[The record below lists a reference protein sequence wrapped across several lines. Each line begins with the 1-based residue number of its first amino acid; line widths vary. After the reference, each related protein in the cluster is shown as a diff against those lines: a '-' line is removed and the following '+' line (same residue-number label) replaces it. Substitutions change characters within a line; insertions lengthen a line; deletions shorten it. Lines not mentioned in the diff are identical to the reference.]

1 MFKILIIEDDKSIR
15 DGLISLLLS
24 SNYLPLTLEMD
35 QITVDKIKESK
46 PDLILLDINLPEING
61 RDFVREIRKS
71 FNTPIIM
78 VTSQNTEMDEA
89 LSISYGADD
98 FITKPYNP
106 TILLLRIAAILRRTN
121 SISDTM
127 NYRNLQVD
135 FKKGII
141 SKINPNSKN
150 IPTDCFKKQTIE
162 LTKNELLI
170 FRTLL
175 FNQERIVS
183 RNELMTELW
192 DNCEYIN
199 DNALTVNISRLRD
212 KLEKLG
218 EKDTIETR
226 KGLGYILNQ
235 GKI

>member
-1 MFKILIIEDDKSIR
+1 MFKILIIEDDQSIR
-15 DGLISLLLS
+15 DGLTSLLLS

-61 RDFVREIRKS
+61 RDFIRQIRKDL
-71 FNTPIIM
+71 NTPIIM

-106 TILLLRIAAILRRTN
+106 TILLIRIAAILRRAN
-121 SISDTM
+121 SVSDTM
-127 NYRNLQVD
+127 IYRNLQVD
-135 FKKGII
+135 FKKGAI

-150 IPTDCFKKQTIE
+150 ISADYSKKQTIE

-226 KGLGYILNQ
+226 KGLGYILT
-235 GKI
+235 

>member
-15 DGLISLLLS
+15 DGLISLLVS

-71 FNTPIIM
+71 LNTPIIM

-121 SISDTM
+121 SISDTI

-226 KGLGYILNQ
+226 KGLGYILN
-235 GKI
+235 

>member
-71 FNTPIIM
+71 LNTPIIM

-121 SISDTM
+121 SISDTI

-226 KGLGYILNQ
+226 KGLGYILN
-235 GKI
+235 

>member
-15 DGLISLLLS
+15 DGLTGLLLS

-61 RDFVREIRKS
+61 RDFIRQIRKDL
-71 FNTPIIM
+71 NTPIIM

-106 TILLLRIAAILRRTN
+106 TILLLRIAAILRRAN
-121 SISDTM
+121 SVSDTM
-127 NYRNLQVD
+127 IYRNLQVD
-135 FKKGII
+135 FKKGVI
-141 SKINPNSKN
+141 SKINSNSKN
-150 IPTDCFKKQTIE
+150 ISADRSKKQTIE

-226 KGLGYILNQ
+226 KGLGYILT
-235 GKI
+235 

>member
-15 DGLISLLLS
+15 DGLTSLLLS

-46 PDLILLDINLPEING
+46 SDLILLDINLPEING
-61 RDFVREIRKS
+61 RDFIRQIRKDL
-71 FNTPIIM
+71 NTPIIM

-106 TILLLRIAAILRRTN
+106 TILLLRIAAILRRAN

-127 NYRNLQVD
+127 IYRNLQVD
-135 FKKGII
+135 FKKGAI

-150 IPTDCFKKQTIE
+150 IPADYPKKQTIE

-226 KGLGYILNQ
+226 KGLGYILT
-235 GKI
+235 

>member
-1 MFKILIIEDDKSIR
+1 MFKILIIEDDQSIR
-15 DGLISLLLS
+15 DGLTSLLLS

-61 RDFVREIRKS
+61 RDFIRQIRKDL
-71 FNTPIIM
+71 NTPIIM

-106 TILLLRIAAILRRTN
+106 TILLLRITAILRRAN

-127 NYRNLQVD
+127 IYRNLQVD
-135 FKKGII
+135 FKKGAI
-141 SKINPNSKN
+141 SKINPNSRN
-150 IPTDCFKKQTIE
+150 ISTDYSKKQTIE

-226 KGLGYILNQ
+226 KGLGYILT
-235 GKI
+235 

>member
-1 MFKILIIEDDKSIR
+1 MSKILIIEDDEGIR
-15 DGLISLLLS
+15 EGLSALLLT
-24 SNYLPLTLEMD
+24 SNYLPLVLDLNYISVE
-35 QITVDKIKESK
+35 KIQELS
-46 PDLILLDINLPEING
+46 PDLILLDINLPNING

-71 FNTPIIM
+71 LNTPIIM
-78 VTSQNTEMDEA
+78 VTSHNTEMDEA
-89 LSISYGADD
+89 LAISYGADD

-226 KGLGYILNQ
+226 KGLGYILN
-235 GKI
+235 

>member
-121 SISDTM
+121 SISDTI

-226 KGLGYILNQ
+226 KGLGYILN
-235 GKI
+235 

>member
-1 MFKILIIEDDKSIR
+1 MSKILIIEDDEGIR
-15 DGLISLLLS
+15 EGLSALLLT
-24 SNYLPLTLEMD
+24 SNYLPLVLDLNYISVE
-35 QITVDKIKESK
+35 KIQELS
-46 PDLILLDINLPEING
+46 PDLILLDINLPNING

-71 FNTPIIM
+71 LNTPIIM

-141 SKINPNSKN
+141 SKINQNSKN
-150 IPTDCFKKQTIE
+150 IPTDCFKKQIIE

-226 KGLGYILNQ
+226 KGLGYILN
-235 GKI
+235 

>member
-1 MFKILIIEDDKSIR
+1 MFKILIIEDDQSIR
-15 DGLISLLLS
+15 DGLTSLLLS

-61 RDFVREIRKS
+61 RDFIRQIRKDL
-71 FNTPIIM
+71 NTPIIM

-106 TILLLRIAAILRRTN
+106 TILLLRIAAILRRAN
-121 SISDTM
+121 SVSDTM
-127 NYRNLQVD
+127 IYRNLQVD
-135 FKKGII
+135 FKKGAI

-150 IPTDCFKKQTIE
+150 ISTDCSKKQAIE

-175 FNQERIVS
+175 FNQERIIS

-226 KGLGYILNQ
+226 KGLGYILT
-235 GKI
+235 

>member
-15 DGLISLLLS
+15 DGLISLLVS

-46 PDLILLDINLPEING
+46 PDLTLLDINLPEING

-71 FNTPIIM
+71 LNTPIIM

-141 SKINPNSKN
+141 SKINQNSKN

-226 KGLGYILNQ
+226 KGLGYILN
-235 GKI
+235 

>member
-150 IPTDCFKKQTIE
+150 IPTDCK
-162 LTKNELLI
+162 LI
-170 FRTLL
+170 
-175 FNQERIVS
+175 
-183 RNELMTELW
+183 
-192 DNCEYIN
+192 
-199 DNALTVNISRLRD
+199 
-212 KLEKLG
+212 
-218 EKDTIETR
+218 
-226 KGLGYILNQ
+226 
-235 GKI
+235 

>member
-1 MFKILIIEDDKSIR
+1 MYKILIIEDDKSIR
-15 DGLISLLLS
+15 DGLKELLLS
-24 SNYLPLTLEMD
+24 SNYLPLTLEME
-35 QITVDKIKESK
+35 QINIQRIKELNS
-46 PDLILLDINLPEING
+46 DLILLDISLPSING
-61 RDFVREIRKS
+61 RDLIRQIRKES
-71 FNTPIIM
+71 NTPIVM

-98 FITKPYNP
+98 FIAKPYNP
-106 TILLLRIAAILRRTN
+106 TILLLRIAAIMRRVGN
-121 SISDTM
+121 SSEVK
-127 NYRNLQVD
+127 NYRDLQVD
-135 FKKGII
+135 LKKGTLT
-141 SKINPNSKN
+141 KIGP
-150 IPTDCFKKQTIE
+150 KKRTVE

-170 FRTLL
+170 FRFLL

-218 EKDTIETR
+218 EENTIETR
-226 KGLGYILNQ
+226 KGLGYILT
-235 GKI
+235 

>member
-71 FNTPIIM
+71 LNIPIIM

-226 KGLGYILNQ
+226 KGLGYILN
-235 GKI
+235 

>member
-1 MFKILIIEDDKSIR
+1 MFKILIIEDDQSIR

-61 RDFVREIRKS
+61 RDFIRQIRKDL
-71 FNTPIIM
+71 NTPIIM

-106 TILLLRIAAILRRTN
+106 TILLLRIAAILRRAN

-127 NYRNLQVD
+127 IYRNLQVD

-141 SKINPNSKN
+141 TKINPNSKN
-150 IPTDCFKKQTIE
+150 IPTNCFKKQTIE

-226 KGLGYILNQ
+226 KGLGYILT
-235 GKI
+235 

>member
-24 SNYLPLTLEMD
+24 SNYLPLTLEMA

-226 KGLGYILNQ
+226 KGLGYILN
-235 GKI
+235 

>member
-61 RDFVREIRKS
+61 RDFVRDIRKS
-71 FNTPIIM
+71 LNTPIIM

-226 KGLGYILNQ
+226 KGLGYILN
-235 GKI
+235 

>member
-35 QITVDKIKESK
+35 QITVDKIKKSK

-226 KGLGYILNQ
+226 KGLGYILN
-235 GKI
+235 

>member
-1 MFKILIIEDDKSIR
+1 MFKILIIEDDQSIR
-15 DGLISLLLS
+15 DGLTSLLLS

-61 RDFVREIRKS
+61 RDFIRQIRKDL
-71 FNTPIIM
+71 NTPIIM

-226 KGLGYILNQ
+226 KGLGYILT
-235 GKI
+235 

>member
-1 MFKILIIEDDKSIR
+1 MSKILIIEDDEGIR
-15 DGLISLLLS
+15 EGLSALLLT
-24 SNYLPLTLEMD
+24 SNYLPLVLDLNYISVE
-35 QITVDKIKESK
+35 KIQELS
-46 PDLILLDINLPEING
+46 PDLILLDINLPNING

-71 FNTPIIM
+71 LNTPIIM

-141 SKINPNSKN
+141 SKINQNSKN

-192 DNCEYIN
+192 DNCEYVN

-226 KGLGYILNQ
+226 KGLGYILN
-235 GKI
+235 

>member
-1 MFKILIIEDDKSIR
+1 M
-15 DGLISLLLS
+15 
-24 SNYLPLTLEMD
+24 
-35 QITVDKIKESK
+35 
-46 PDLILLDINLPEING
+46 LDINLPEING
-61 RDFVREIRKS
+61 RDFIRQIRKDL
-71 FNTPIIM
+71 NTPIIM
-78 VTSQNTEMDEA
+78 ITSQNTEMDEA

-106 TILLLRIAAILRRTN
+106 TILLLRITAILRRAN

-127 NYRNLQVD
+127 IYRNLQVD
-135 FKKGII
+135 FKKGVI

-150 IPTDCFKKQTIE
+150 ISADCSKKQTIE
-162 LTKNELLI
+162 LTKNESLI

-226 KGLGYILNQ
+226 KGLGYILT
-235 GKI
+235 

>member
-1 MFKILIIEDDKSIR
+1 
-15 DGLISLLLS
+15 
-24 SNYLPLTLEMD
+24 MD

-61 RDFVREIRKS
+61 RDFIRQIRKDL
-71 FNTPIIM
+71 NTPIIM

-106 TILLLRIAAILRRTN
+106 TILLLRIAAILRRAN
-121 SISDTM
+121 SVSDTM
-127 NYRNLQVD
+127 IYRNLQVD
-135 FKKGII
+135 FKKGVI
-141 SKINPNSKN
+141 SKINPNSRN
-150 IPTDCFKKQTIE
+150 ISTDCSKKQTIE

-226 KGLGYILNQ
+226 KGLGYILT
-235 GKI
+235 

>member
-1 MFKILIIEDDKSIR
+1 MFKILIIEDDQSIR
-15 DGLISLLLS
+15 DGLTSLLLS

-61 RDFVREIRKS
+61 RDFIRQIRKDL
-71 FNTPIIM
+71 NTPIIM

-106 TILLLRIAAILRRTN
+106 TILLLRIAAILRRAN
-121 SISDTM
+121 SVSDTM
-127 NYRNLQVD
+127 IYRNLQVD
-135 FKKGII
+135 FKKGVI

-150 IPTDCFKKQTIE
+150 ISADYSKKQTIE

-226 KGLGYILNQ
+226 KGLGYILT
-235 GKI
+235 

>member
-15 DGLISLLLS
+15 DGLTSLLLS

-61 RDFVREIRKS
+61 RDFIRQIRKDL
-71 FNTPIIM
+71 NTPIIM

-106 TILLLRIAAILRRTN
+106 TILLLRIAAILRRAN
-121 SISDTM
+121 SVSDTM
-127 NYRNLQVD
+127 IYRNLQVD
-135 FKKGII
+135 FKKGVI
-141 SKINPNSKN
+141 SKINSNSKN
-150 IPTDCFKKQTIE
+150 ISADRSKKQTIE

-226 KGLGYILNQ
+226 KGLGYILN
-235 GKI
+235 

>member
-1 MFKILIIEDDKSIR
+1 MFKILIIEDDKTIR
-15 DGLISLLLS
+15 DGLISLLVS

-71 FNTPIIM
+71 LNTPIIM

-121 SISDTM
+121 SISDTI

-226 KGLGYILNQ
+226 KGLGYILN
-235 GKI
+235 

>member
-15 DGLISLLLS
+15 DGLTSLLLS
-24 SNYLPLTLEMD
+24 SNYLPLTLEMN

-61 RDFVREIRKS
+61 RDFIRQIRKDL
-71 FNTPIIM
+71 NTPIIM

-106 TILLLRIAAILRRTN
+106 TILLLRIAAILRRAN
-121 SISDTM
+121 SVSDTM
-127 NYRNLQVD
+127 IYRNLQVD
-135 FKKGII
+135 FKKGAI

-150 IPTDCFKKQTIE
+150 ISADYSKKQTIE

-226 KGLGYILNQ
+226 KGLGYILT
-235 GKI
+235 

>member
-46 PDLILLDINLPEING
+46 PDLTLLDINLPEING

-71 FNTPIIM
+71 LNTPIIM

-141 SKINPNSKN
+141 SKINQNSKN

-226 KGLGYILNQ
+226 KGLGYILN
-235 GKI
+235 

>member
-1 MFKILIIEDDKSIR
+1 MFKILIIEDDQSIR
-15 DGLISLLLS
+15 DGLTSLLLS

-46 PDLILLDINLPEING
+46 SDLILLDINLPEING
-61 RDFVREIRKS
+61 RDFIRQIRKDL
-71 FNTPIIM
+71 NTPIIM

-106 TILLLRIAAILRRTN
+106 TILLLRIAAILRRAN

-127 NYRNLQVD
+127 IYRNLQVD
-135 FKKGII
+135 FKKGAI

-150 IPTDCFKKQTIE
+150 IPADYPKKQTIE

-226 KGLGYILNQ
+226 KGLGYILT
-235 GKI
+235 

>member
-71 FNTPIIM
+71 LNIPIIM

-150 IPTDCFKKQTIE
+150 IPTNCFKKQTIE

-170 FRTLL
+170 LRTLL
-175 FNQERIVS
+175 SNQERIVS

-226 KGLGYILNQ
+226 KGLGYILN
-235 GKI
+235 

>member
-1 MFKILIIEDDKSIR
+1 MFKILIIEDDQSIR
-15 DGLISLLLS
+15 DGLTSLLLS

-61 RDFVREIRKS
+61 RDFIRQIRKDL
-71 FNTPIIM
+71 NTPIIM

-106 TILLLRIAAILRRTN
+106 TILLLRIAAILRRSNLASEIKT
-121 SISDTM
+121 
-127 NYRNLQVD
+127 YRNLQID
-135 FKKGII
+135 LKKGTIT
-141 SKINPNSKN
+141 S
-150 IPTDCFKKQTIE
+150 TKKHKKTIE

-175 FNQERIVS
+175 YNQDRIVS

-218 EKDTIETR
+218 EMSTIETR
-226 KGLGYILNQ
+226 KGLGYILA
-235 GKI
+235 K

>member
-71 FNTPIIM
+71 LNTPIIM

-141 SKINPNSKN
+141 SKINQNSKN

-226 KGLGYILNQ
+226 KGLGYILN
-235 GKI
+235 

>member
-1 MFKILIIEDDKSIR
+1 MFKILIIEDDQSIR
-15 DGLISLLLS
+15 DGLTSLLLS

-61 RDFVREIRKS
+61 RDFIRQIRKDL
-71 FNTPIIM
+71 NTPIIM
-78 VTSQNTEMDEA
+78 VTSQNTEIDEA

-106 TILLLRIAAILRRTN
+106 TILLLRIAAILRRAN

-127 NYRNLQVD
+127 IYRNLQVD
-135 FKKGII
+135 FKKGVI

-150 IPTDCFKKQTIE
+150 ISADYPKKQTIE

-226 KGLGYILNQ
+226 KGLGYILN
-235 GKI
+235 

>member
-1 MFKILIIEDDKSIR
+1 MFKILIIEDDQSIR
-15 DGLISLLLS
+15 DGLTSLLLS

-61 RDFVREIRKS
+61 RDFIRQIRKDL
-71 FNTPIIM
+71 NTPIIM

-106 TILLLRIAAILRRTN
+106 TILLLRIAAILRRAN
-121 SISDTM
+121 SVSDTM
-127 NYRNLQVD
+127 TYRNLQVD
-135 FKKGII
+135 FKKGAI

-150 IPTDCFKKQTIE
+150 ISADYSKKQTIE

-218 EKDTIETR
+218 EKNTIETR
-226 KGLGYILNQ
+226 KGLGYILN
-235 GKI
+235 

>member
-24 SNYLPLTLEMD
+24 SKYLPLTLEMD
-35 QITVDKIKESK
+35 KITVDKIKESK

-71 FNTPIIM
+71 LNTPIIM

-226 KGLGYILNQ
+226 KGLGYILN
-235 GKI
+235 

>member
-15 DGLISLLLS
+15 DGLISLLVS

-71 FNTPIIM
+71 LNTPIIM

-141 SKINPNSKN
+141 SKINQNSKN
-150 IPTDCFKKQTIE
+150 IPTDCFKKQIIE

-226 KGLGYILNQ
+226 KGLGYILN
-235 GKI
+235 

>member
-1 MFKILIIEDDKSIR
+1 MFKILIIEDDKGIR
-15 DGLISLLLS
+15 EGLSALLLT
-24 SNYLPLTLEMD
+24 SNYLPLVLDLNYISVE
-35 QITVDKIKESK
+35 KIQELS
-46 PDLILLDINLPEING
+46 PDLILLDINLPNING

-212 KLEKLG
+212 KLKKLG

-226 KGLGYILNQ
+226 KGLGYILN
-235 GKI
+235 

>member
-15 DGLISLLLS
+15 DGLISLLVS

-71 FNTPIIM
+71 LNTPIIM

-127 NYRNLQVD
+127 NYRNLQAD

-141 SKINPNSKN
+141 SKINQNSKN

-226 KGLGYILNQ
+226 KGLGYILN
-235 GKI
+235 